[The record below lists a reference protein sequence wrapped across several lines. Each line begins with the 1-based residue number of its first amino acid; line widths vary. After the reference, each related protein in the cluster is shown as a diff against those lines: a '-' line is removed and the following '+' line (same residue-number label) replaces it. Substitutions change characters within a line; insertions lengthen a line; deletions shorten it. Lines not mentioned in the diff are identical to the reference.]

1 MKRMS
6 EVFKLPVSSNMLFNC
21 ELVVG
26 KNPVGGNSCVE
37 FHSVEQVECAARAI
51 NHVDALADALQVM
64 VNHNWSASKERRDAQ
79 KIAESALAAYR
90 GEK

>member
-6 EVFKLPVSSNMLFNC
+6 EVLNIRVVKNAFYDASNDSWICAFVD
-21 ELVVG
+21 ED
-26 KNPVGGNSCVE
+26 KAQ
-37 FHSVEQVECAARAI
+37 HAARAI